1 MKLLLVGHSYVRD
14 LWRREVRGFE
24 VGGTV
29 VQTRYVFKGGASYET
44 YLNSPELLGRIGQES
59 ADIVVVILAG
69 NSIKDSVTN
78 QQIYEKATLFYRR
91 LRIIFPSAIFV
102 AAEVEQ
108 RFYELGNYWG
118 CPVGLEYK
126 RRRQAINTFLKRFKE
141 KQHLLMVA
149 GPRRLD
155 NQDLYRDQVHL
166 TNKGL
171 DRYWKMI
178 IATVDYVI
186 SNNQLL
192 LTTNN
197 N

>member
-1 MKLLLVGHSYVRD
+1 M
-14 LWRREVRGFE
+14 
-24 VGGTV
+24 
-29 VQTRYVFKGGASYET
+29 VQTRYVFQGGASYET
-44 YLNSPELLGRIGQES
+44 YLNSPELLSRIGQES

-69 NSIKDSVTN
+69 NSIKDSVTI

-91 LRIIFPSAIFV
+91 LRIIFPSAILV
-102 AAEVEQ
+102 AAEVER
-108 RFYELGNYWG
+108 RFYELRNHWG
-118 CPVGLEYK
+118 CPVGPEYE

-141 KQHLLMVA
+141 KQHLLRVA